1 MLSNKFNICFSFSFL
16 IQGSAADLAKTG
28 LLISEEKLAKAG
40 VESKLVMM
48 IHDEMVW
55 QVGEGMV
62 DTAASIVRECL
73 QTCGQVTTSE
83 GVRRCLDM
91 KVKISVGS
99 TWGKLTPYE

>member
-1 MLSNKFNICFSFSFL
+1 MLQDI
-16 IQGSAADLAKTG
+16 AKTA
-28 LLISEEKLAKAG
+28 LIRAEESLVVGG
-40 VESKLVMM
+40 VEAELVMM

-62 DTAASIVRECL
+62 DTAASVVRECL